1 MALGRRPNL
10 QYFLAV
16 QGIPNWRIGGLGLG
30 RISPMLIT
38 KEIRFVGLGD
48 SFLRMETARIIRTP
62 IRPLFP
68 AHFYHDVEVM
78 ARFLCRNGLDELD
91 TDVMAANATSA
102 ALMLSDIPWGGP
114 IGVHV
119 NWNLVLRGYCKFL

>member
-1 MALGRRPNL
+1 
-10 QYFLAV
+10 
-16 QGIPNWRIGGLGLG
+16 
-30 RISPMLIT
+30 
-38 KEIRFVGLGD
+38 
-48 SFLRMETARIIRTP
+48 METARIIRTP

-114 IGVHV
+114 IGVV
-119 NWNLVLRGYCKFL
+119 RIGRIGGQFVINPSRGLQYLNQSPFLASSSN